1 MSDQLYILLNE
12 FYEDIRPDLAQA
24 VLSAIKAAQNNGEI
38 NEDMII
44 VLLAA
49 PHFNDERAINIY
61 LTNVR
66 QDSVTIPFF
75 VNFLQIP
82 QVVPPAIDFVAD
94 PPAIQ
99 VPNDFFV
106 ASPRVASPHISD
118 IPEEFE
124 ARAPGIYRL

>member
-44 VLLAA
+44 VSISELIVLLAD

-82 QVVPPAIDFVAD
+82 QVVPPAI
-94 PPAIQ
+94 Q